1 MIGNLSRRGNSPCNS
16 QHARNTH
23 TSRKGLLLVTGPY
36 RLSTDVQTTRTHP
49 EGRTLDV
56 PARTRWACK
65 HAQSSVRALAAVRT
79 TRRPGRP
86 AGGARARAPVR
97 WSLTPSVR
105 YVYLAR
111 SLASFRAQA
120 SAFLELHTV
129 HPCAACAW
137 RAPDTRTSRRVYR
150 AEAQRGGGSAKA
162 PCHLLCAPTP
172 QLRARGRRKGG
183 GGEYSTL
190 LSTCVGSGDVF
201 DTVVWW

>member
-36 RLSTDVQTTRTHP
+36 RLYTHAP
-49 EGRTLDV
+49 RGKDV

-97 WSLTPSVR
+97 WSLTPSVVR
-105 YVYLAR
+105 CVTFIWHR
-111 SLASFRAQA
+111 QPCIFSS

-190 LSTCVGSGDVF
+190 LSTCVGRGQRRRL
-201 DTVVWW
+201 

>member
-1 MIGNLSRRGNSPCNS
+1 VIGNLSRRGNSPCNS

-36 RLSTDVQTTRTHP
+36 RLSTDHTHAP
-49 EGRTLDV
+49 RGKDV

-111 SLASFRAQA
+111 SLASFRAQLSSNYTQSTRA
-120 SAFLELHTV
+120 R
-129 HPCAACAW
+129 
-137 RAPDTRTSRRVYR
+137 RAPGGRLTQGQADESI
-150 AEAQRGGGSAKA
+150 EQRLNGGEGPLRHPAT
-162 PCHLLCAPTP
+162 CCAPP
-172 QLRARGRRKGG
+172 RPSSEHGG
-183 GGEYSTL
+183 GGREEESTVLYSVL
-190 LSTCVGSGDVF
+190 VLAGGSGDVF
-201 DTVVWW
+201 DTGTLIRWADTM